1 MTNLYLAN
9 IDQLADP
16 VVFSRLYQTVPV
28 DRRERIDAMKFAK
41 GKQQCLGAWLLLM
54 HGLKEIGIC
63 EKDISLS
70 YGSVGKPF
78 LKDYP
83 EVFFN
88 LSHSGNH
95 VFCAISNREVGC
107 DVERIRPAD
116 LKVANR
122 FFSPAECRTIENAPE
137 EDRNTIFSRI
147 WTLKESFIKN
157 VGQGLSMPLNE
168 FTIHLCDEGVRIDQQ
183 FLREELFLQAFDL
196 HDGYSY
202 ACCAREPEISDIKL
216 VPIGCCEEIY

>member
-9 IDQLADP
+9 TDQLADP
-16 VVFSRLYQTVPV
+16 ALFERLYQTVPHH
-28 DRRERIDAMKFAK
+28 RQEKIDAMKFPK

-54 HGLKEIGIC
+54 HGLKEAGIHAR
-63 EKDISLS
+63 DIRLS
-70 YGSVGKPF
+70 YGPSGKPF

-83 EVFFN
+83 ELFFN
-88 LSHSGNH
+88 LSHSGSR
-95 VFCAISNREVGC
+95 VFCAVSDREVGC

-116 LKVANR
+116 LSVANR
-122 FFSPAECRTIENAPE
+122 FFAPE
-137 EDRNTIFSRI
+137 ERQTIANAPTEEQNAMFFRI

-168 FTIHLCDEGVRIDQQ
+168 FTVHLCDEGVHIDQQ
-183 FLREELFLQAFDL
+183 FLQEELFFRNFDF
-196 HDGYSY
+196 HDGYYY
-202 ACCAREPEISDIKL
+202 ACCAREPEINDIKL